1 MLSAM
6 SLASANEVIT
16 FNHSRQRLWTIYIG
30 VTLCTTRGTQAPV
43 WVPSDATS
51 LPGRSGARTR
61 ESGASGGARS
71 AALAARAT
79 DVSAPPP
86 QPNEKCDRGEPHDRS
101 GDCENDGARRRV
113 RQTC

>member
-61 ESGASGGARS
+61 ESGASGGCPLGRPGGACYRRFS
-71 AALAARAT
+71 AAT
-79 DVSAPPP
+79 TT
-86 QPNEKCDRGEPHDRS
+86 K
-101 GDCENDGARRRV
+101 
-113 RQTC
+113 